1 MEHRLTSPPL
11 FNVPLLSKGIRLEK
25 EGNWEDVQVDILN
38 GVLTI
43 RTLNVRKWKA
53 LGHALL
59 LRLRLQLV
67 VVVDV
72 HSDVLVVRSG
82 VGLDDVH
89 GFRAESKKVVV
100 KEAEVGYEASGEN
113 EDERGR
119 TRRDND
125 GGG

>member
-11 FNVPLLSKGIRLEK
+11 FNVPLLSKGIRLEWASQKK
-25 EGNWEDVQVDILN
+25 EGNREDVQVDILN
-38 GVLTI
+38 GVLAI
-43 RTLNVRKWKA
+43 RTLNVRKWEA
-53 LGHALL
+53 LG
-59 LRLRLQLV
+59 LQLV

-72 HSDVLVVRSG
+72 HSDVLVVRAG

-89 GFRAESKKVVV
+89 GFRAESKK
-100 KEAEVGYEASGEN
+100 EAEVGYEASEES